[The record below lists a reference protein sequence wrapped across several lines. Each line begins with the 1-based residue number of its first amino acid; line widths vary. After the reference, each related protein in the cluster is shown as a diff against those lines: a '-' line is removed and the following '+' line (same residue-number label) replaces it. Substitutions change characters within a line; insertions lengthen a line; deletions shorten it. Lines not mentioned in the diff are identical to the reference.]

1 MKANVND
8 FYSVTPNHYIY
19 AGPAGYK
26 HFHLLLTS
34 LLNDINNT
42 DIDEVNTTYACIL
55 FKGHNKN
62 KNSDRSYRTIS
73 TCPVV
78 AKGLDL
84 YIRGIHVETWNK
96 SKEETQF
103 QGEGSSCELAAL
115 SVTECI
121 QHSLHLHKHPLS
133 RCKISVRCCTERT
146 PDQKSLLHWD

>member
-1 MKANVND
+1 MKADVND
-8 FYSVTPNHYIY
+8 FYCVTPNHYIF

-26 HFHLLLTS
+26 HFHLLLIS

-84 YIRGIHVETWNK
+84 YIRGMNVETWNNC
-96 SKEETQF
+96 KE
-103 QGEGSSCELAAL
+103 
-115 SVTECI
+115 
-121 QHSLHLHKHPLS
+121 
-133 RCKISVRCCTERT
+133 
-146 PDQKSLLHWD
+146 